1 MKELAGKR
9 ALVTGGSGAIG
20 KSVSTALAAAGA
32 EIVLTYFS
40 DRDGAEATAA
50 AVTAAGS
57 SANILRVNFA
67 DDANTATFLRELAT
81 HAPFDIFISNAASG
95 VVRPTAELLDRH
107 WNWSMSVNATSLF
120 RIVQMLTASASDGA
134 AASPKLRDGGRIIAL
149 SSLGADRAIPQY
161 AAVGASKAAMMS
173 LVRNLCVDL
182 GPRGI
187 TANVVSPGLV
197 MTRALQA
204 FPNREQLIDVAKA
217 KTPAPRLV
225 TPEDVAGVVRFLCSD
240 AASMISGQTLHVDG
254 GYTAVA

>member
-1 MKELAGKR
+1 MSELAGKR

-20 KSVSTALAAAGA
+20 RAVCTSLASAGA

-40 DRDGAEATAA
+40 DREGADATVA
-50 AVTAAGS
+50 AVAAVGGK
-57 SANILRVNFA
+57 ATVLRVNFA
-67 DDANTATFLRELAT
+67 DEANTAAFLRELEA
-81 HAPFDIFISNAASG
+81 HVPLDILISNAASG
-95 VVRPTAELLDRH
+95 VVRPTAELVDRH
-107 WNWSMSVNATSLF
+107 WNWSMAVNATSLF
-120 RIVQMLTASASDGA
+120 RVMQMLTSATA
-134 AASPKLRDGGRIIAL
+134 ATPRLRDGGRIVAL
-149 SSLGADRAIPQY
+149 SSLGGDRAIPQY
-161 AAVGASKAAMMS
+161 AAVGASKAAMAS

-204 FPNREQLIDVAKA
+204 FPNKDQLIEVAKA

-225 TPEDVAGVVRFLCSD
+225 TPDDVAGVVRFLCSD
-240 AASMISGQTLHVDG
+240 AAAMISGQTLHVDG

>member
-1 MKELAGKR
+1 MQQLAGKR

-20 KSVSTALAAAGA
+20 RAVCIELAKAGA
-32 EIVLTYFS
+32 DVMLTYFS
-40 DRDGAEATAA
+40 DREGADATA
-50 AVTAAGS
+50 
-57 SANILRVNFA
+57 SAIRELGASPTVMRVNFA
-67 DDANTATFLRELAT
+67 DDSNTVAFLRELET
-81 HAPFDIFISNAASG
+81 KTPLDIIVSNAASG
-95 VVRPTAELLDRH
+95 VVRPTAELVDRH
-107 WNWSMSVNATSLF
+107 WNWSMAVNATSLF
-120 RIVQMLTASASDGA
+120 RVMQMLTSAGET
-134 AASPKLRDGGRIIAL
+134 PRLRDGGRIIAL
-149 SSLGADRAIPQY
+149 SSLGGDRAIPQY

-204 FPNREQLIDVAKA
+204 FPNRDQLIDVAKA

-225 TPEDVAGVVRFLCSD
+225 EPSDVASVVAFLCS
-240 AASMISGQTLHVDG
+240 AGASMISGQTIHVDG